1 MGALGWF
8 SATFLPASPRMGNWI
23 SQNGR
28 GHGLQS
34 NYNLTFYLL
43 VFTRFLRTNF
53 CPLGS
58 NRHRFSETS
67 GESK

>member
-1 MGALGWF
+1 MA
-8 SATFLPASPRMGNWI
+8 
-23 SQNGR
+23 R
-28 GHGLQS
+28 GDGLRS

-58 NRHRFSETS
+58 NRYRFSETS